1 MAMQVERPS
10 IDGELLDRLLA
21 GCDPKTILESDGL
34 IGDLKK
40 ALAERMLDAEMDV
53 HLGREEEQAAGTT
66 AMDTAGRRC
75 SRRMARDAIDPA
87 RPAGGAVR
95 DDDRGREGVA
105 RAVLVA
111 DVLDEQH
118 EQDVVLVLAGST
130 PPRSSSQEA
139 QREA

>member
-87 RPAGGAVR
+87 RPAGGRFGMTTGGAK
-95 DDDRGREGVA
+95 A
-105 RAVLVA
+105 S
-111 DVLDEQH
+111 
-118 EQDVVLVLAGST
+118 LAPYLSLMYLMNSMNRT
-130 PPRSSSQEA
+130 
-139 QREA
+139 